1 MKKRLFWCYKKLTC
15 GITISD
21 LSKSKDAMALCCP
34 VAKMGHV
41 GKKILYFIVFFKLL
55 LFTIRILN
63 RIEYK
68 IKSATF
74 WSFFIFLLLKMTF
87 YCEIER
93 STYVAGQCLL
103 NLSALRDTAGSFP
116 AFVNYEWDTL
126 MIKHVN
132 KCTKRGN
139 GKFGLSL
146 FSFYVLHALYS
157 KATISLRFAS
167 CQIAGLSAR
176 HDSFTNELVNK
187 QTSFQLQTC
196 ETINGSLTWRYVHA
210 AARGSN
216 QDVGVVRRIKPFVGA
231 VDETNTPQHL
241 QRSCAEPKPEIRNK
255 LGGEVRPAD
264 EPPYF
269 SDSTLRE
276 VQKGKTHQEQWVTR
290 PRGRLSTGSS
300 QPTQLPTIPWI

>member
-1 MKKRLFWCYKKLTC
+1 
-15 GITISD
+15 
-21 LSKSKDAMALCCP
+21 
-34 VAKMGHV
+34 
-41 GKKILYFIVFFKLL
+41 
-55 LFTIRILN
+55 
-63 RIEYK
+63 
-68 IKSATF
+68 
-74 WSFFIFLLLKMTF
+74 
-87 YCEIER
+87 
-93 STYVAGQCLL
+93 
-103 NLSALRDTAGSFP
+103 
-116 AFVNYEWDTL
+116 

-157 KATISLRFAS
+157 EATISLRFAS
-167 CQIAGLSAR
+167 CQIAGLCAR
-176 HDSFTNELVNK
+176 HDSLTNELVNK

-196 ETINGSLTWRYVHA
+196 ENTNGSLTWRYVHA

-216 QDVGVVRRIKPFVGA
+216 QDVGVVRRIEPFVGA

-241 QRSCAEPKPEIRNK
+241 QQSCAEPKPEIRNK

-290 PRGRLSTGSS
+290 PRGRLSTGRS